1 MCQEAVKPDIVVH
14 ACSPSTLDVGG
25 HELENSLGYRENSSS
40 GRLIAKKVKFFK
52 KLKKF
57 FKKLLYMGR
66 KKELTRAGISSVVEH
81 SMHA

>member
-1 MCQEAVKPDIVVH
+1 MCQEAIKPDIVVH

-52 KLKKF
+52 KLKKL
-57 FKKLLYMGR
+57 KKKTFVYGE
-66 KKELTRAGISSVVEH
+66 KERAN
-81 SMHA
+81 

>member
-57 FKKLLYMGR
+57 FKKTSVYGE
-66 KKELTRAGISSVVEH
+66 KERAN
-81 SMHA
+81 

>member
-40 GRLIAKKVKFFK
+40 GRLMAKKVK
-52 KLKKF
+52 
-57 FKKLLYMGR
+57 
-66 KKELTRAGISSVVEH
+66 ELNSSK
-81 SMHA
+81 S